1 MNQDRNSERNGENG
15 NLTMHVFQCPV
26 CGGHHLSVIYE
37 IYGMRDVVGVKP
49 DETILF
55 GQIDQQGINYGT
67 CHCGDC
73 DWEGEFYLD
82 DDAERRFDQHLVV
95 TTSVQ
100 FTCSKCGGHELRR
113 LRQGHITSYLVSAVY
128 QDLSDNS
135 EKVAVD
141 MLDRE
146 DHGGRFGYGCGSCHS
161 PLTDEAEAPITEDD
175 DLIAWLKKH
184 Q

>member
-1 MNQDRNSERNGENG
+1 MNQDRDSERNGEKG
-15 NLTMHVFQCPV
+15 NSAMNVFQCPV
-26 CGGHHLSVIYE
+26 CGGHHLSVIFE
-37 IYGMRDVVGVKP
+37 IYGMREVVGVKP

-55 GQIDQQGINYGT
+55 GQIDEQGLNYGT
-67 CHCGDC
+67 ALCPDCG
-73 DWEGEFYLD
+73 WETECFSEGYP
-82 DDAERRFDQHLVV
+82 ERLHPHLVD
-95 TTSVQ
+95 SALML
-100 FTCSKCGGHELRR
+100 FTCPKCGGHELRR

-146 DHGGRFGYGCGSCHS
+146 DHGGRFGYGCGSCHC
-161 PLTDEAEAPITEDD
+161 PLTDDAGAPISDENS
-175 DLIAWLKKH
+175 LIEWLKNH